1 MKKTS
6 CLVLA
11 SSLLLGSMSASSL
24 ADVSSSANFIQ
35 ISGGDRYE
43 TSVELSKASY
53 PDKSKSVV
61 IASGELFPDALAGGT
76 LASIVDGP
84 LLLTTKSGLP
94 TNVKNELNRLNP
106 KSVYILGGKN
116 TISENVEKEIKNTF
130 DNVYRI
136 EGADR
141 YETSIKIAE
150 KVRELDKTSKK
161 SIFVNGI
168 NFADALSAG
177 ALGAKLKAPLILT
190 NGKDIPKSIEKVSNI
205 TDTANN
211 VIVGGV
217 SSVNIP
223 AIKAE
228 RLSGTD
234 RYGTSAALATKYF
247 AKSENIVLASGKDYP
262 DGLSSISLFKKYQMP
277 ILLSDKMALPT
288 SISKYL
294 KDNDSKLGVIVG
306 GSNSIA
312 DSVRNDVKAIVESN
326 KFKWKKPE
334 FVDKLEAGS
343 EPQTIRIR
351 LNQSYDA
358 PGMIEIYK
366 LDKDGKLPSEATL
379 SGGFNK
385 NNAVGQI
392 VDFKNVI
399 ILKKGDK
406 FVARVVSKDDKKV
419 FSDFTD
425 PVTVS
430 EDIPSAGK
438 LISSLSG
445 LTVELSKSESESDS
459 TIIAALNNKIKSLN
473 LDTNYEVTLGNS
485 ITDKVG
491 GNTTVLGNIEV
502 TAKSKKDSN
511 DVKTSKISFRVNV
524 VTNDVMDGSI
534 TMAEDNALAGANGKI
549 VNDKDR
555 TISFIAT
562 FPKSG
567 TPNASNLDNPTIE
580 ARFNNSSD
588 SNVVLPTVSDLSKD
602 YTGTSVRYTG
612 KLTVKQNHGAGTI
625 TITVKTGIDKAK
637 TASGNIEVINNEVK
651 NLKTTDLNG
660 SEDKTSFEI
669 SALNVDQN
677 ITVKPEYISPKD
689 QLKKEDLKATV
700 EKVEMIDGA
709 TPSEIPGKIT
719 VNADLDG
726 NDKYKLTVKD
736 TNGNDVGSHKITIKL
751 VYQDGNIKKEKTIYF
766 TYTKK

>member
-24 ADVSSSANFIQ
+24 ADVSPSANFIQ

-177 ALGAKLKAPLILT
+177 ALGARLKAPLILT

-205 TDTANN
+205 ADTANN

-223 AIKAE
+223 SIKAE

-277 ILLSDKMALPT
+277 ILLSDKMTLPT

-351 LNQSYDA
+351 LNQIYDA

-379 SGGFNK
+379 SGSFN

-430 EDIPSAGK
+430 EDIPSAEK
-438 LISSLSG
+438 VISRLSG

-459 TIIAALNNKIKSLN
+459 TIIDALNNKIKSLN
-473 LDTNYEVTLGNS
+473 LDSNYEVTLGSS
-485 ITDKVG
+485 ITDKVV
-491 GNTTVLGNIEV
+491 GNTTILGNIEV

-511 DVKTSKISFRVNV
+511 DVKTSKISFRVNI

-534 TMAEDNALAGANGKI
+534 AMAEDNALAGANGKI

-567 TPNASNLDNPTIE
+567 TPNANNLDNPTIE

-677 ITVKPEYISPKD
+677 ITVKPEYISPKA
-689 QLKKEDLKATV
+689 QLKKEDLTATV
-700 EKVEMIDGA
+700 EKVEMTGES
-709 TPSEIPGKIT
+709 TPSKAPG
-719 VNADLDG
+719 NAEASVELDG

-736 TNGNDVGSHKITIKL
+736 TNANDVGSHKITIKL